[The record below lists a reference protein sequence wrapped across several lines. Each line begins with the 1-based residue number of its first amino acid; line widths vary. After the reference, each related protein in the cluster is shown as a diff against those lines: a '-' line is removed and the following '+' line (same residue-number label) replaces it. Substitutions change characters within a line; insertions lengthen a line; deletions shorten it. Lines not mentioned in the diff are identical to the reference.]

1 MSTNTCSTT
10 PLDKKA
16 FGKAVGHELLRRH
29 GKQRTYPREAILRT
43 VDALSF
49 PADWSCWAMCLFA
62 SRDEFEKHHA
72 ITGEV
77 CDYAAMKSE
86 MVSAMTEGASSSW
99 FDVDMSW
106 LDWPDFDFSGF
117 FDFLDIFS

>member
-1 MSTNTCSTT
+1 MNTCSTS
-10 PLDKKA
+10 PLDKRA
-16 FGKAVGHELLRRH
+16 FGKAVGDELLRRH
-29 GKQRTYPREAILRT
+29 GKQRTYKRSQILRA

-49 PADWSCWAMCLFA
+49 PADFSCWAMALYS
-62 SRDEFEKHHA
+62 SREDYDAHHA

-77 CDYAAMKSE
+77 CDYAAMKGE

-106 LDWPDFDFSGF
+106 LDWPDFDFSSLF
-117 FDFLDIFS
+117 DLFDFFS